1 MISQEE
7 FQKLEKDFERVS
19 RSLKVNKQMLNQMNE
34 ANLFLIAE
42 DKAKQLQKI
51 WLQWNLAHERL
62 IEARVSGVES
72 L

>member
-51 WLQWNLAHERL
+51 WLQWNLAQERL

>member
-1 MISQEE
+1 
-7 FQKLEKDFERVS
+7 
-19 RSLKVNKQMLNQMNE
+19 MNE